1 MSSTPAFFVTPKTI
15 AARLQNSD
23 GTSLVTVYTPP
34 AGGAKVVS
42 LVAASTDGT
51 ARDIQLTITKGGVDY
66 PLGTTQVA
74 ITAGTIA
81 ATAQTNLINRTQY
94 PGLPVD
100 SDGQPYLLLESGAVL
115 KAKSLVAVT
124 AAAFVNIL
132 GVAAEA

>member
-34 AGGAKVVS
+34 VSGAKVVALMGS
-42 LVAASTDGT
+42 STDAT
-51 ARDIQLTITKGGVDY
+51 ARDIQLAITKGGVDY
-66 PLGTTQVA
+66 PIGTTTVA
-74 ITAGTIA
+74 ITSGTIA
-81 ATAQTNLINRTQY
+81 ATAQTNLLNRTNF

-100 SDGQPYLLLESGAVL
+100 SDGQPYLLLETGAVL

-124 AAAFVNIL
+124 AAAFVNIV
-132 GVAAEA
+132 GTAAEA